1 MKLKYLPSFIFLL
14 LLLPY
19 ASSADV
25 IDNVANLLKAGNT
38 RELSKLFTNNV
49 EITIMEEENVYSQS
63 QATVILDKFFA
74 KNKPQGIKLLHK
86 VNSGGNYHFGVYI
99 LSTDKGEFRVAI
111 TLKDAGK
118 STNVVELKIEDE
130 KVK

>member
-1 MKLKYLPSFIFLL
+1 MKLLYLSSFIFLL
-14 LLLPY
+14 MLPH
-19 ASSADV
+19 ASSADA
-25 IDNVANLLKAGNT
+25 IDNVANLLKVGNT
-38 RELSKLFTNNV
+38 KELSKLFATNV
-49 EITIMEEENVYSQS
+49 EITIMEDENVYSQT
-63 QATVILDKFFA
+63 QAAVILDKFFA

-99 LSTDKGEFRVAI
+99 LNTDKGEFRVAI

-118 STNVVELKIEDE
+118 GTNVVELKIEDE

>member
-1 MKLKYLPSFIFLL
+1 MKLIYLPSFIFLL
-14 LLLPY
+14 LLPY
-19 ASSADV
+19 ASSADA
-25 IDNVANLLKAGNT
+25 IDNVANLLKTGNT
-38 RELSKLFTNNV
+38 KELSRLFANNV
-49 EITIMEEENVYSQS
+49 EITIMEDENVYSQN

-74 KNKPQGIKLLHK
+74 RNKPKGIKLLHK
-86 VNSGGNYHFGVYI
+86 INSGGNYHFGVYI

-118 STNVVELKIEDE
+118 TANVVELKIEDE

>member
-1 MKLKYLPSFIFLL
+1 MKLKYLPSLVLL
-14 LLLPY
+14 LLIPY
-19 ASSADV
+19 ASSYADV

-38 RELSKLFTNNV
+38 KELSKLFANNV
-49 EITIMEEENVYSQS
+49 EITIMEDENVYSQT
-63 QATVILDKFFA
+63 QAAVILDKFFA

-99 LSTDKGEFRVAI
+99 LNTDKGEFRVAI

-118 STNVVELKIEDE
+118 GTNVVELKIEDE

>member
-1 MKLKYLPSFIFLL
+1 MKLKYLPSFMFLL
-14 LLLPY
+14 LLPFV
-19 ASSADV
+19 STADT

-38 RELSKLFTNNV
+38 RELSKLFANNV

-74 KNKPQGIKLLHK
+74 KNKPKGIKLLHK

-99 LSTDKGEFRVAI
+99 LNTDKGEFRVAI
-111 TLKDAGK
+111 TLKD
-118 STNVVELKIEDE
+118 TNVVELKIEDE

>member
-1 MKLKYLPSFIFLL
+1 MKLKYLPSFVFL

-19 ASSADV
+19 VSSADV

-38 RELSKLFTNNV
+38 RELSKLFANNV
-49 EITIMEEENVYSQS
+49 EITIMEEENVYSQN

-99 LSTDKGEFRVAI
+99 LNTDKGEFRVTI

>member
-1 MKLKYLPSFIFLL
+1 MKLKYLPSLFFLL
-14 LLLPY
+14 LIPY

-38 RELSKLFTNNV
+38 KELSKLFANNV
-49 EITIMEEENVYSQS
+49 EIAIMEEENVYSQT

-74 KNKPQGIKLLHK
+74 KNKPKDIKLLHK
-86 VNSGGNYHFGVYI
+86 INSGGNYHFGVYI
-99 LSTDKGEFRVAI
+99 LSTDKGEFRVTI
-111 TLKDAGK
+111 TLKNAGK
-118 STNVVELKIEDE
+118 TTNVVELKIEDE